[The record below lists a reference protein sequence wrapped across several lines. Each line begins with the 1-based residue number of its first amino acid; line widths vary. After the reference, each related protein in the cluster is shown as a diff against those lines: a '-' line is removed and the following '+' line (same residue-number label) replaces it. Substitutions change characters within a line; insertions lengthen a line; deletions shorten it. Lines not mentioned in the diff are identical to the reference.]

1 MQQDLGLL
9 GIRVEIIERDAPSV
23 RATVRN
29 GEADL
34 YLGDWY
40 ADYPDPEN
48 FSYPLFHSSN
58 RGPGGNYAFLS
69 DTALDA
75 MIERARSTP
84 DTLEKARL
92 SREIDARVFELVPW
106 IFLWFPA
113 DVWAVQPDVKGWR
126 IPAVFTGQRW
136 TSVERTG
143 VEHPAW
149 RGLRDA
155 LPADPAGPAGAHA
168 AGRPRRHLPHALRRA
183 RRSGAGDGRRAGR
196 RRDHRAAPGRAA
208 PGRPAAAAV
217 RPLRRRRR
225 PGDLGTSYI
234 TRRPILAD
242 LLQRFPA
249 TLELAGAAMLFA
261 ARHGH
266 RDRHLRRVAAREA
279 GPTGS
284 STFGAYLGVSFPVY
298 WVGLLLIMVF
308 AVTFRW
314 LPPSGARG
322 PLYIILPALTLG
334 MRSVAFLSRMTRAAM
349 QEMLRSDFV
358 RTARAKGLGEGRVV
372 LRHAFRNALLP
383 VLTVL
388 GLDFGS
394 YLTGSILTETIFSWP
409 GVGRYV
415 LTAIDKRDLPGVQG
429 SILFLSL
436 VFVLVN
442 LLTDVLYAR
451 VDPRVAY
458 D

>member
-1 MQQDLGLL
+1 VTRFLLSRLALLLPTLL
-9 GIRVEIIERDAPSV
+9 GVLIVTFLMLYVAPGDPVQAMVGERADAETIA
-23 RATVRN
+23 RLR
-29 GEADL
+29 ADL
-34 YLGDWY
+34 HLD
-40 ADYPDPEN
+40 DPLLLQ
-48 FSYPLFHSSN
+48 FVRYV
-58 RGPGGNYAFLS
+58 GG
-69 DTALDA
+69 
-75 MIERARSTP
+75 
-84 DTLEKARL
+84 
-92 SREIDARVFELVPW
+92 V
-106 IFLWFPA
+106 
-113 DVWAVQPDVKGWR
+113 VQ
-126 IPAVFTGQRW
+126 
-136 TSVERTG
+136 
-143 VEHPAW
+143 
-149 RGLRDA
+149 
-155 LPADPAGPAGAHA
+155 
-168 AGRPRRHLPHALRRA
+168 
-183 RRSGAGDGRRAGR
+183 
-196 RRDHRAAPGRAA
+196 
-208 PGRPAAAAV
+208 
-217 RPLRRRRR
+217 
-225 PGDLGTSYI
+225 GDLGTSYI
-234 TRRPILAD
+234 THRPILTD

-261 ARHGH
+261 AVTGIAIGIYGAWRPGGWI
-266 RDRHLRRVAAREA
+266 DRLTTLA
-279 GPTGS
+279 
-284 STFGAYLGVSFPVY
+284 AYLGVSFPVY

-308 AVTFRW
+308 AVTLRW

-322 PLYIILPALTLG
+322 PQYIILPALTLG

-349 QEMLRSDFV
+349 QEILRSDFV

-442 LLTDVLYAR
+442 LLTDMLYAR